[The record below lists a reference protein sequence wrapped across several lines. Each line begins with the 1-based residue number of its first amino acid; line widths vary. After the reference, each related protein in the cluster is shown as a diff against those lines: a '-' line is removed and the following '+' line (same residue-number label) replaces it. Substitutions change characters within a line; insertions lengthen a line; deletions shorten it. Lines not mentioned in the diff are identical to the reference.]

1 MQARLMKIQSPVAG
15 AVLLSSLVLLTASA
29 SRVWGVEDS
38 IEKRF
43 NAEVGGKLVVVVD
56 RGNLEITPAETN
68 AVVVSV
74 ERAVTRVSET
84 KARELLAQHE
94 VTCEQSSGT
103 VTVRARMNKDF
114 GWWQRMS
121 ANFQVNYRV
130 VVPRQFNLDLK
141 TAGGNV
147 TVADLTGEVRG
158 HTAGGNIKLAKIT
171 GPVWVKTSGG
181 NVSLESA
188 TGAADLRTSGGN
200 IYVGEAQAALTAD
213 TAGGNITVQK
223 THANASLHT
232 SGGSIRL
239 DEARATV
246 KADTSGGNVFVQFA
260 CAPPDDCL
268 LTTSGGSVTL
278 ALPESASIN
287 LNLRTSAGRVSTELP
302 VTVQGEQRRSALI
315 GKLGAGG
322 PLIKASTSGGNVR
335 LERAHPRG

>member
-1 MQARLMKIQSPVAG
+1 M
-15 AVLLSSLVLLTASA
+15 SSLVLLTASA
-29 SRVWGVEDS
+29 SRVLGVEDS

-43 NAEVGGKLVVVVD
+43 DAEAGGKLVMVVD
-56 RGNLEITPAETN
+56 RGNLEIVPADTN

-74 ERAVTRVSET
+74 GRKVTRVSDE

-94 VTCEQSSGT
+94 VTCEQSGGT

-121 ANFQVNYRV
+121 ANFQVHYRV
-130 VVPRQFNLDLK
+130 VVPRQCNLDLK

-181 NVSLESA
+181 NVSLGTA
-188 TGAADLRTSGGN
+188 TGAADLRTSGGS
-200 IYVGEAQAALTAD
+200 IHVGEAQGLLTAD
-213 TAGGNITVQK
+213 TAGGNITVEK

-232 SGGSIRL
+232 SGGSIHV
-239 DEARATV
+239 DEAGAAV
-246 KADTSGGNVFVQFA
+246 QANTSGGNVFVQFA
-260 CAPPDDCL
+260 GAPPEECV

-278 ALPESASIN
+278 ALPEAASVN
-287 LNLRTSAGRVSTELP
+287 LDLRTSAGRVSTELP
-302 VTVQGEQRRSALI
+302 VTVQGEQRRSSLV
-315 GKLGAGG
+315 GKIGAGG
-322 PLIKASTSGGNVR
+322 PLIKASTSGGNVK
-335 LERAHPRG
+335 LERVHPRG